1 VHTDARR
8 VGALSVLLLVLLAC
22 VAATPALTRES
33 SSVAPALAVDSSSE
47 PPATASPDLDTA
59 PAPPAALVGDADL
72 EDALRAA
79 IGDRAGHVSVVVRR
93 FADARGAAVEPGRVF
108 YAASLFKL
116 ALLYEAERRIGEGTL
131 SRDDRL
137 YIETEDASQDLGTL
151 GDLPLAADGSLS
163 VAEALEAMVVMSDNA
178 TAVAFMRLLGN
189 AEVDATLAWLGLT
202 QTSLNTEEL
211 PTTAADM
218 ALLMEALATG
228 RGLTPDAASEVRSL
242 LLQQKTRTGIPAGLP
257 AGASAG
263 NKTGTWP
270 GSTHDVAFVD
280 APGGLYVIAV
290 LTDGDWDWEPIARVS
305 AAAWGVLAGTR
316 E

>member
-1 VHTDARR
+1 
-8 VGALSVLLLVLLAC
+8 VGALSVLLLVLAAC
-22 VAATPALTRES
+22 VAATPVLTGGS
-33 SSVAPALAVDSSSE
+33 QSVAPALAADAPVEPGDTVQPARDTVSM
-47 PPATASPDLDTA
+47 PPAGLP
-59 PAPPAALVGDADL
+59 GDPDL
-72 EDALRAA
+72 EDALRDA
-79 IGDRAGHVSVVVRR
+79 IGPGAGHVSVVVRR
-93 FADARGAAVEPGRVF
+93 LADARGAAIEPGRVF

-116 ALLYEAERRIGEGTL
+116 ALLYEAARRIGEGTL
-131 SRDDRL
+131 GRGDRL
-137 YIETEDASQDLGTL
+137 YVDPGDAAQDLGTL
-151 GDLPLAADGSLS
+151 ADLPLAADGSLS

-202 QTSLNTEEL
+202 QTSVNTEEL

-228 RGLTPDAASEVRSL
+228 RGLTPEAAAEARSL

-257 AGASAG
+257 AGAPAG

-280 APGGLYVIAV
+280 APRGLYVIAV